1 MDLNRKKLL
10 SQFTPTRI
18 MIPVVIGLSVTVYM
32 FFRAYDL
39 TDLAPLADAK
49 VGWLLAA
56 VGVLIARDAG
66 YVYRIRN
73 ITDKFLSWRNSLDV
87 IVLWEFASALTPSV
101 VGGTAVATFIINK
114 EGIPLGKSLAYVMI
128 TAVLDNMFFVLAAP
142 IVLLATQGNVFPE
155 VEGLVWAFAVSYSL
169 IALYTFLMIY
179 ALFINPRAF
188 KWLLLRITSIRF
200 LKKWKADAFNHGNE
214 IIWASRQLTGNSA
227 RYWARAILSTIFI
240 WSARY
245 FLLNCLIAAF
255 VPDVSFADHMLIFS
269 RNLIYWI
276 VLLVAI
282 TPGGAG
288 IAEIAFPSFFG
299 SILGRLSTV
308 VVLFFRMLTYY
319 PYLILGSVFLPR
331 WILKVFGPRAEGE
344 EEEALLKVETEEG
357 QSR

>member
-1 MDLNRKKLL
+1 MDLNRKKIL
-10 SQFTPTRI
+10 SKFTPTRI
-18 MIPVVIGLSVTVYM
+18 MIPVIIGLSVTAFM

-39 TDLAPLADAK
+39 QDLAPLAQAK
-49 VGWLLAA
+49 VGWLVAA
-56 VGVLIARDAG
+56 VLVLLARDAG

-73 ITDKFLSWRNSLDV
+73 ITDKFLTWRNSLDV

-101 VGGTAVATFIINK
+101 VGGTAVATFIMNK

-142 IVLLATQGNVFPE
+142 IVLLATYGQVFPP
-155 VEGLVWAFAVSYSL
+155 VEGLVWAFGISYSL

-188 KWLLLRITSIRF
+188 KWLLLKITSIRI
-200 LKKWKADAFNHGNE
+200 LRKWKADAFNHGNE
-214 IIWASRQLTGNSA
+214 IIWASQQLKGHGFA
-227 RYWARAILSTIFI
+227 YWARAILSTIFI

-255 VPDVSFADHMLIFS
+255 VDIEFADHMLIFS

-276 VLLVAI
+276 VLLIAI

-299 SILGRLSTV
+299 YILGRLSAV

-319 PYLILGSVFLPR
+319 PYLILGSIFLPR
-331 WILKVFGPRAEGE
+331 WIIKVFGPKAENNAEVELEG
-344 EEEALLKVETEEG
+344 VETGENL
-357 QSR
+357 R

>member
-10 SQFTPTRI
+10 SKFTPTRV
-18 MIPVVIGLSVTVYM
+18 MVPVIIGLSVTAYM
-32 FFRAYDL
+32 FFRSYDL
-39 TDLAPLADAK
+39 ADLAPLAQAK
-49 VGWLLAA
+49 VGWLVAA
-56 VGVLIARDAG
+56 VLVLIIRDAG
-66 YVYRIRN
+66 YIYRIRN
-73 ITDKFLSWRNSLDV
+73 ITDKFLTWRNSLDV

-101 VGGTAVATFIINK
+101 VGGTAVATFILNK

-142 IVLLATQGNVFPE
+142 IVLLATAGHVFPN
-155 VEGLVWAFAVSYSL
+155 VEGLVWAFGVSYSL

-188 KWLLLRITSIRF
+188 KWLLLRITSIRV
-200 LKKWKADAFNHGNE
+200 LRKWKTDAFKHGNE
-214 IIWASRQLTGNSA
+214 ILWASRQLKGNNA
-227 RYWARAILSTIFI
+227 AYWTRAILSTIFI
-240 WSARY
+240 WCARY

-255 VPDVSFADHMLIFS
+255 VEVNFADHMLIFS

-299 SILGRLSTV
+299 SILGRLSAV

-319 PYLILGSVFLPR
+319 PYLVLGSLFLPR
-331 WILKVFGPRAEGE
+331 WIIKVFGPRSDGQ
-344 EEEALLKVETEEG
+344 EEEALIGVEPEE
-357 QSR
+357 RPR